1 MNRAGTSWMCYV
13 GPDSLGVALE
23 HVDRVDGRVSEV
35 PQTEGGVSGRGDH
48 QALGGVSTAVGQLL
62 VVTWT
67 HTQHIYTRMQ
77 HLYNPLD
84 YVCVCV
90 CVRRARN

>member
-1 MNRAGTSWMCYV
+1 MCCVAGCFVAVLLWAH
-13 GPDSLGVALE
+13 SLSVALE

-62 VVTWT
+62 VVT
-67 HTQHIYTRMQ
+67 
-77 HLYNPLD
+77 
-84 YVCVCV
+84 
-90 CVRRARN
+90 